1 MDCTDHFIWLL
12 NSASLVYTLDTNYI
26 RSYRAKNMNFTLL
39 GKTTGLVIVYAVVIT
54 GCSTT
59 QTIDT
64 QPVNTTTELVNSS
77 NSNTATVENSITNT
91 NSINQPLNKSQN
103 QQNIFSEASVTV
115 SAVGTTYDVASSNP
129 VTDITELSDEA
140 DMLLAGI
147 DFNNAGDGQFF
158 NHPGGIATDGAHL
171 VLADK
176 NNNRI
181 LIWNSLPD
189 GNTAPDL
196 VLGQPD
202 MISNNPGTEMTQ
214 LNWPT
219 AVTISGDILAV
230 ADTNNDR
237 ILIWNSLPTSNG
249 QPADLVLKGD
259 NTAGINQPGNIIW
272 PWGVWTNGQKFVV
285 SSTKG
290 GQLLIWDSVPTTN
303 NQKPNIIIALD
314 DIGTPRN
321 IMSDG
326 NSLVVG
332 DHNAFDNKHGTFF
345 WSTFPTSDN
354 EMYDFFMSAP
364 PADTNNPNGSN
375 FMGEEMTGGAYTS
388 DGKFMT
394 VTNSGVSIWNQFPTD
409 ENDTADVTLRN
420 TTFDWQTGDGA
431 GIALTNEKMYI
442 SRPNGNSIVGY
453 RSVPTS
459 DREPDFSVGSDDVL
473 TNTLDSHYFITNPV
487 PATNG
492 TNVFVSSDFD
502 HKVYVWKNIPNQT
515 GVYPDYV
522 YDNVA
527 GWDNALYNN
536 TFIVVGGQNIYIWD
550 ELPLGEAMPR
560 MVSKK
565 IGSIEVADLKGVAL
579 DDKYFYLADSTA
591 NAIYVWEGIPEDN
604 EEPAYILDVEAP
616 LRLNSDGKYLAVST
630 GMRGS
635 FIQLFDTADLSKQP
649 SIIGD
654 ASEYNLP
661 MNALV
666 TDNHLFI
673 ADTGFNRVVM
683 WKDVADAIA
692 GKPADTILGNNTDQ
706 SIPEIGTDTLFM
718 PSALA
723 FDGSYLWVGEFK
735 FSGRLLR
742 FSKESE

>member
-1 MDCTDHFIWLL
+1 MNLTLL
-12 NSASLVYTLDTNYI
+12 RT
-26 RSYRAKNMNFTLL
+26 L
-39 GKTTGLVIVYAVVIT
+39 GKTTGFIIVYAVVIT
-54 GCSTT
+54 GCSTIQNT
-59 QTIDT
+59 DT
-64 QPVNTTTELVNSS
+64 QVANTTTDLGNLN
-77 NSNTATVENSITNT
+77 NSNTVTVENPIANT
-91 NSINQPLNKSQN
+91 NAINK
-103 QQNIFSEASVTV
+103 QNIFSEASVTV

-158 NHPGGIATDGAHL
+158 NHPGGIATDGTRL

-176 NNNRI
+176 NNNRV
-181 LIWNSLPD
+181 LIWNTLPD

-202 MISNNPGTEMTQ
+202 MTSNNPGTEMMQ

-219 AVTISGDILAV
+219 AVTISGNTLAV

-237 ILIWNSLPTSNG
+237 ILIWNSLPTTNG
-249 QPADLVLKGD
+249 QAADIVLQGD

-272 PWGVWTNGQKFVV
+272 PWGVWTNGEKFVV

-290 GQLLIWDSVPTTN
+290 GQLLLWDSVPTTN
-303 NQKPNIIIALD
+303 NQAPTTIIALED
-314 DIGTPRN
+314 MGTPRN
-321 IMSDG
+321 IISDG
-326 NSLVVG
+326 NTLAIG

-354 EMYDFFMSAP
+354 ETYDFFMSTP
-364 PADTNNPNGSN
+364 PVDTNNPNSSN

-394 VTNSGVSIWNQFPTD
+394 VTNSGVYIWNQFPTD
-409 ENDTADVTLRN
+409 ENDTADITLRN
-420 TTFDWQTGDGA
+420 TTFNWQTGDGA
-431 GIALTNEKMYI
+431 GIAVANDTMYV

-459 DREPDFSVGSDDVL
+459 DRVPDFAVGSDDAE
-473 TNTLDSHYFITNPV
+473 TNTLDTHYFITNPV

-492 TNVFVSSDFD
+492 TSLFVSSDFD
-502 HKVYVWKNIPNQT
+502 HKVYVWKHIPNQT

-522 YDNVA
+522 YENVA
-527 GWDNALYNN
+527 GWDNELFNN
-536 TFIVVGGQNIYIWD
+536 TFVVVGGQNVYIWD

-560 MVSKK
+560 MISKK
-565 IGSIEVADLKGVAL
+565 VGSIEVSDLKGVAL

-604 EEPAYILDVEAP
+604 EEPTYILNVEAP
-616 LRLNSDGKYLAVST
+616 LRLNSDGNYLAVST

-635 FIQLFDTADLSKQP
+635 FIQLFDVNDLSQSP
-649 SIIGD
+649 AIIGD
-654 ASEYNLP
+654 AQEYNLP

-666 TDNHLFI
+666 ADNHLFI
-673 ADTGFNRVVM
+673 ADTGFNRVVI
-683 WKDVADAIA
+683 WNDIADAIA
-692 GKPADTILGNNTDQ
+692 GQPADTILGNNADY

-723 FDGSYLWVGEFK
+723 FDGSHLWVGEFK

-742 FSKESE
+742 FAR